1 MGTIVKVVMFIL
13 PIGGSQMWRPPELG
27 KGPLASQ
34 TWETKPMRGGARTF
48 GQTQPTV
55 QAPPWRITEDRG
67 PGATF
72 VGVLLRGAPLLMSP
86 PVFSGQLLHLQT
98 PCLSRHS
105 RRGFTGIGMD
115 SVSETGG
122 QLQGL

>member
-48 GQTQPTV
+48 GQTHNPADSPGSTL
-55 QAPPWRITEDRG
+55 ENYRG
-67 PGATF
+67 QRTRSY
-72 VGVLLRGAPLLMSP
+72 LRGCLTQRSP
-86 PVFSGQLLHLQT
+86 PFDE
-98 PCLSRHS
+98 PP
-105 RRGFTGIGMD
+105 
-115 SVSETGG
+115 SVLWAVASSADP
-122 QLQGL
+122 LFK